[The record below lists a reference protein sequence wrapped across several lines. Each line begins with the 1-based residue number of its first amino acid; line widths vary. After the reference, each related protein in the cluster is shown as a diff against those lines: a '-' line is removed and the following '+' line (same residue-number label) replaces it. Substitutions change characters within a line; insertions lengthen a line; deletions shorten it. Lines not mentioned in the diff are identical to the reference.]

1 MNHSKEL
8 QEKINL
14 AEYGKAMRA
23 ARMKAGYTLMRLT
36 EESGI
41 GENGICKYESG
52 QTNPTV
58 TYLRRLKRRG
68 LPAQQWQPTEYQH
81 AIPVCP
87 TLLTEVTLSAQLRP
101 L

>member
-41 GENGICKYESG
+41 GENGICKYEAG

-58 TYLRRLKRRG
+58 RSLIAICDVLKISIDDYIGRK
-68 LPAQQWQPTEYQH
+68 
-81 AIPVCP
+81 IP
-87 TLLTEVTLSAQLRP
+87 
-101 L
+101 